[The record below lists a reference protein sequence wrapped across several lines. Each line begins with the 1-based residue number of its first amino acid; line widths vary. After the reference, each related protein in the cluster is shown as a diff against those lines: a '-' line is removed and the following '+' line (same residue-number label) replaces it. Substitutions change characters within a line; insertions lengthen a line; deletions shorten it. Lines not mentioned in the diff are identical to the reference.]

1 MSSLENSEIF
11 FDAFVLDDFLLID
24 LFFPQII

>member
-1 MSSLENSEIF
+1 MSSFENSEIF
-11 FDAFVLDDFLLID
+11 FDTFVLDDFLLID

>member
-1 MSSLENSEIF
+1 MFSFETSGIF
-11 FDAFVLDDFLLID
+11 FDTFVLDVFLLID